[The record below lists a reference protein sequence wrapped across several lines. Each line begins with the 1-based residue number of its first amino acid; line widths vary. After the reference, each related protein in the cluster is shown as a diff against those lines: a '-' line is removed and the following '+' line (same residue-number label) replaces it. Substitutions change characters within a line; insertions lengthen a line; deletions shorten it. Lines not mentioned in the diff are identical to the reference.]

1 MNKNIE
7 NFTLNFPEN
16 SLKCKCDMDDSD
28 NEDDNLEN
36 NVENNNLVEKFSNYD
51 NSKIEMPKKLDRIYN
66 IYTIV
71 LMMNQLVVITENKYY
86 YPIKPLNNEVLNLKA
101 SNSDK
106 YKNIGTNNDKLL
118 NNYNNNNIESYNYI
132 FGINYEKND
141 ISKLNI
147 FKYYMK
153 YPIIFKEIEEL
164 GLNKI
169 YEFNKIMINTAV
181 KVLDSNDNHESNILK
196 ISIQ

>member
-1 MNKNIE
+1 MDILIIITCKYIYLHIYMDKLYLVGATLVILFFLMNKNIE

-36 NVENNNLVEKFSNYD
+36 NIENNNLVEKFSNYN

-66 IYTIV
+66 IHDIPY
-71 LMMNQLVVITENKYY
+71 NESASSYYENKYY
-86 YPIKPLNNEVLNLKA
+86 YPIKPLNNEVLFEA

-141 ISKLNI
+141 IPN
-147 FKYYMK
+147 
-153 YPIIFKEIEEL
+153 
-164 GLNKI
+164 
-169 YEFNKIMINTAV
+169 
-181 KVLDSNDNHESNILK
+181 
-196 ISIQ
+196 